1 MGLFSKIGKGFKKLV
16 TNPVKWAENA
26 GRSVGGAA
34 KVAAP
39 FLPPGL
45 REIASVG
52 GDIAAGGNLKSHL
65 MSGVGAYIGSRAGGA
80 DIGKMIGS
88 GQLKNA
94 GVNLLKQK
102 IGLPVDAAAAGV
114 AGAGAPGAAAE
125 PDVIETHTTYNPD
138 GSIKSQVPYST
149 TTGGATTP
157 AGPGAAPGAPAA
169 AAPSGGSGWLSTGLN
184 WLKEHPDLVLAGGS
198 AIMSAKGHADAQREK
213 DRALAQLQAEYD
225 SRAPLRAMGLDMLT
239 KEDPRLAGISKLF
252 QGSGNPYSVAR

>member
-16 TNPVKWAENA
+16 SDPKKWAENA

-45 REIASVG
+45 RELASVG

-65 MSGVGAYIGSRAGGA
+65 MSGVGAYLGSRAGGA

-102 IGLPVDAAAAGV
+102 VGLPVDAAAAAV
-114 AGAGAPGAAAE
+114 AGGAPGATAE
-125 PDVIETHTTYNPD
+125 PDVIETDTHYNPD
-138 GSIKSQVPYST
+138 GSIASQIPI
-149 TTGGATTP
+149 P
-157 AGPGAAPGAPAA
+157 AKGLPAQLQPTA
-169 AAPSGGSGWLSTGLN
+169 AAPSGGNGWLSTGLN
-184 WLKEHPDLVLAGGS
+184 WAKEHPDLLLAGGS
-198 AIMSAKGHADAQREK
+198 ALMSAKGHADAQREK
-213 DRALAQLQAEYD
+213 DRALAQLEAEYN
-225 SRAPLRAMGLDMLT
+225 SRAPLRTMGLDMLT
-239 KEDPRLAGISKLF
+239 KTDPRLAGISKLF
-252 QGSGNPYSVAR
+252 QGSGNPYAVAR